1 MAPEKVDF
9 KKTQKHLYVPSAGD
23 FSLVDVPQMQFLG
36 VDGMGDPNSSQTY
49 ADAVA
54 WLYAIAYPIKFVSK
68 NELGK
73 DYIVPP
79 LEGLWWADDL
89 SVFADGDRDS
99 WQWTMM
105 LMQPDWITD
114 EMFGAGLEKATK
126 ELGTP
131 PPSLRFQ
138 PFHEGLSVQIL
149 HIGPYADGRAH
160 HRSTAQRVPTGKPSG
175 GDRPSPRD
183 LPRRSSQN
191 TTGEAEDLPSRWCT
205 ITKAIGSG
213 LDR

>member
-1 MAPEKVDF
+1 
-9 KKTQKHLYVPSAGD
+9 
-23 FSLVDVPQMQFLG
+23 
-36 VDGMGDPNSSQTY
+36 MGDPNSSQTY

-68 NELGK
+68 NQLGK
-73 DYIVPP
+73 DPIVPP

-126 ELGTP
+126 KLGTP

-149 HIGPYADGRAH
+149 HIGPYADEAPTIARLHNEFLPANRLVETGH
-160 HRSTAQRVPTGKPSG
+160 HHEIYLGDPRKTPQAKLKTSHLDGARSERQWEVVWTAER
-175 GDRPSPRD
+175 
-183 LPRRSSQN
+183 
-191 TTGEAEDLPSRWCT
+191 
-205 ITKAIGSG
+205 
-213 LDR
+213 